1 MSIAR
6 ELAKTE
12 DMLFVIPCA
21 GKMFKSS
28 ISKTNKALCFTINK
42 GYFQTKTLQQ
52 MLDILDVIKDIGSDT
67 VVFVGRID
75 KVRKTDGTIV
85 YRQRVFTH
93 SLITLFKFCK
103 KLGVAVFIPS
113 EFEITINNVL
123 NVKSELKYLERYAK
137 QFNQSITTYLTNT
150 CILQIYNLLLY
161 LNMYSDIFITADK
174 ILHGKTGYMM
184 RAPFL
189 VGRYSIDSK
198 SSSVYVNRQITCK
211 EAYFGLDGDV
221 TTLDYGYTDENIA
234 LDIKKGVFE

>member
-6 ELAKTE
+6 DLAKTE
-12 DMLFVIPCA
+12 DMLFVIPSA

-28 ISKTNKALCFTINK
+28 ISKTNKALCFTVNK

-52 MLDILDVIKDIGSDT
+52 MLDIIDVIQDIDSDT
-67 VVFVGRID
+67 IVFVGKID
-75 KVRKTDGTIV
+75 KVRKTNGELV

-93 SLITLFKFCK
+93 SLISLFKFCK
-103 KLGVAVFIPS
+103 RLGVAVCIPP
-113 EFEITINNVL
+113 EFEVTINNVL
-123 NVKSELKYLERYAK
+123 NVKPELVYLERYAK
-137 QFNQSITTYLTNT
+137 EYNQSITTYLTNT

-174 ILHGKTGYMM
+174 ILKGKQGYMM

-189 VGRYSIDSK
+189 VGRYSIDTK
-198 SSSVYVNRQITCK
+198 SSSIYINKQIDCR
-211 EAYFGLDGDV
+211 EAYVGLDGDV

-234 LDIKKGVFE
+234 LDKKRGILK